1 MLQDSS
7 RVETS
12 DMKNDGDNK
21 QPKEKELSYPVWE
34 FNYKPER
41 YIHKSWLHALP
52 NGDLLDK
59 LMGEGRDTE
68 RLSNYLM
75 SQLGFDGKFY
85 FDFSNISSQVA
96 LWPASDLKR
105 LVMYSGLACHY
116 QDIQQLIVREQLLEV
131 KGFLGEEMYQFAI
144 KRAATFMDFQ
154 PKILKYDDSVHLNNR
169 IIISGLVCLH
179 SYMRRFPTAFMK
191 RVIIK
196 LPREWFEHMVKYTP
210 QVTKS
215 SSRKLACLDIIDKA
229 IKEVQSDGVNGESS

>member
-1 MLQDSS
+1 
-7 RVETS
+7 
-12 DMKNDGDNK
+12 
-21 QPKEKELSYPVWE
+21 
-34 FNYKPER
+34 
-41 YIHKSWLHALP
+41 
-52 NGDLLDK
+52 
-59 LMGEGRDTE
+59 MGEGRDTE

-85 FDFSNISSQVA
+85 FDFSNISAQVA
-96 LWPASDLKR
+96 LWPAKELKK
-105 LVMYSGLACHY
+105 LMMYSGLACHY

-131 KGFLGEEMYQFAI
+131 KGFLGEAMYQFAI
-144 KRAATFMDFQ
+144 KRAPTFMECQ
-154 PKILKYDDSVHLNNR
+154 PKILEYEKTVPLNNR

-215 SSRKLACLDIIDKA
+215 SRRKIACLNIIEKA
-229 IKEVQSDGVNGESS
+229 ISEIQGDGMNEAEPNV